1 MSLST
6 IIQEH
11 PLGRAKRARRK
22 EARPGELLAAALDLF
37 VEKGFAATRAEEV
50 AKRAGVSKGTL
61 FLYFSSKEEL
71 FKAVVRD
78 SIADRYPGWRTE
90 IDAFTGSTA
99 ELLHYSMFSWWRRY
113 GATKA
118 SGISKLVMSE
128 ASNFPE
134 LALFYQHE
142 VVEPGRELIRRIL
155 QRGVDR
161 GEFRPLDMKYG
172 VYTVLAPML
181 FLLMWK
187 HSLGACVPNDAAIVP
202 EDYIKAQIDTILQGL
217 CVPQSAPTKKGTPDI
232 MSRMA
237 VTKTHAEARG
247 AMDTE

>member
-1 MSLST
+1 MSLYAS
-6 IIQEH
+6 QPDQPAE
-11 PLGRAKRARRK
+11 PLAKRARRK

-78 SIADRYPGWRTE
+78 SISGQYPEWRTE
-90 IDAFTGSTA
+90 IDSFTGSTA
-99 ELLHYSMFSWWRRY
+99 ELLQHSMHVWWSRY

-118 SGISKLVMSE
+118 SGISKLIMSE
-128 ASNFPE
+128 ATNFPE
-134 LALFYQHE
+134 LAVFYQAE
-142 VVEPGRELIRRIL
+142 VVDPGRELIRRIL
-155 QRGVDR
+155 QRGVDS

-172 VYTVLAPML
+172 IYTVLAPML

-187 HSLGACVPNDAAIVP
+187 HSLGACVPENAAIVP

-217 CVPQSAPTKKGTPDI
+217 CEPQS
-232 MSRMA
+232 S
-237 VTKTHAEARG
+237 HAKQKRQ
-247 AMDTE
+247 TQP

>member
-1 MSLST
+1 MSLHVS
-6 IIQEH
+6 QHHH
-11 PLGRAKRARRK
+11 PAEPLAKRARRK

-78 SIADRYPGWRTE
+78 SVSGRYPEWRSE
-90 IDAFTGSTA
+90 IDAFRGSTA
-99 ELLHYSMFSWWRRY
+99 DLLHHSMFTWWARY

-118 SGISKLVMSE
+118 SGISKLIMSE

-134 LALFYQHE
+134 LAMFYQQE

-155 QRGVDR
+155 QRGVDS
-161 GEFRPLDMKYG
+161 GEFRPLDMRYSI
-172 VYTVLAPML
+172 YTVLAPML

-187 HSLGACVPNDAAIVP
+187 HSLGACVPNNAPIVP
-202 EDYIKAQIDTILQGL
+202 EDYIKAQINTILQGL
-217 CVPQSAPTKKGTPDI
+217 CAAPVLQIK
-232 MSRMA
+232 
-237 VTKTHAEARG
+237 RG
-247 AMDTE
+247 HKPS

>member
-1 MSLST
+1 MPPATLSAGSPPAT
-6 IIQEH
+6 SH
-11 PLGRAKRARRK
+11 VRRARRK

-50 AKRAGVSKGTL
+50 ARRAGVSKGTL
-61 FLYFSSKEEL
+61 FLYFGSKEEL

-78 SIADRYPGWRTE
+78 SISGRYPQWRAE
-90 IDAFTGSTA
+90 IEAFPGSSA
-99 ELLHYSMFSWWRRY
+99 ELLHHSMQTWWLHY

-134 LALFYQHE
+134 LAAFYQAE
-142 VVEPGRELIRRIL
+142 VVEPGRELIRSIL

-161 GEFRPLDMKYG
+161 GEFRALDMHHG

-187 HSLGACVPNDAAIVP
+187 HSLGACVSTSAPIVP
-202 EDYIKAQIDTILQGL
+202 ERYIAAQIDTLLRGL
-217 CVPQSAPTKKGTPDI
+217 WVSEAAASNSKGHGR
-232 MSRMA
+232 S
-237 VTKTHAEARG
+237 
-247 AMDTE
+247 

>member
-1 MSLST
+1 MTVHHLIADT
-6 IIQEH
+6 LET
-11 PLGRAKRARRK
+11 PAKRSRRK

-78 SIADRYPGWRTE
+78 SISGQYPEWSSE
-90 IDAFTGSTA
+90 IDNFEGSTA
-99 ELLHYSMFSWWRRY
+99 ELLHHSMFIWWSRY

-128 ASNFPE
+128 ATNFPE
-134 LALFYQHE
+134 LASFYQKE
-142 VVEPGRELIRRIL
+142 VVDPGREFIRRIL
-155 QRGVDR
+155 QRGVDS
-161 GEFRPLDMKYG
+161 GEFRPLDMRYG
-172 VYTVLAPML
+172 IYTVLAPML

-187 HSLGACVPNDAAIVP
+187 HSLGACVPENAHIVP

-217 CVPQSAPTKKGTPDI
+217 NAPRP
-232 MSRMA
+232 
-237 VTKTHAEARG
+237 AEGSIHGR
-247 AMDTE
+247 